1 MNAHERRFLLSERGT
16 LERMLRS
23 TPPEHVIDRMS
34 LESRKREVEEQIAA
48 FEAAPSRLVETQVAF
63 RGGPIVDDGIEAGF
77 AVAALGAFTNAIAT
91 VGVSLSRDHE
101 LDPLGRLPDRKAY
114 KMVVRDTF
122 PGSFGFQIERE
133 FPHGAPPEE
142 PDALEGAI
150 EEFKSILEASADS
163 DEALSETTANTDVR
177 AVRSVHKFLKTMAK
191 ANAYCAIEFK
201 GDQFRFN
208 NADEVRKSAFRV
220 GSSNIKEREDEMVV
234 QFRGV
239 LPEARKAEFVIKGTA
254 QTTSGVVAGSVK
266 DVSEI
271 NKFLDR
277 FVSVTARVR
286 LVGTSKPTYAITG
299 WRPIP

>member
-1 MNAHERRFLLSERGT
+1 MNTHDYRFLLSERGT
-16 LERMLRS
+16 LERMLKEI
-23 TPPEHVIDRMS
+23 PPEHVIDRVS
-34 LESRKREVEEQIAA
+34 LEGRKREVEEQIAA
-48 FEAAPSRLVETQVAF
+48 FEAAPTHLVETQVSF

-77 AVAALGAFTNAIAT
+77 AVKALGAFTNAIAT
-91 VGVSLSRDHE
+91 VGVSLSSDHG
-101 LDPLGRLPDRKAY
+101 LDPRGRLPDRKAY

-142 PDALEGAI
+142 PAALEDAI

-177 AVRSVHKFLKTMAK
+177 AVRSVHKFLETMEK
-191 ANAYCAIEFK
+191 AGAYCAIEFK

-208 NADEVRKSAFRV
+208 NADEVRRSAFRV
-220 GSSNIKEREDEMVV
+220 GSNNVKEREDEMVV

-239 LPEARKAEFVIKGTA
+239 LPEARKAEFVIKGAA

-271 NKFLDR
+271 NKFLGR
-277 FVSVTARVR
+277 SVPIRARVR
-286 LVGTSKPTYAITG
+286 HVGTSKPTYAITG
-299 WRPIP
+299 WNPP